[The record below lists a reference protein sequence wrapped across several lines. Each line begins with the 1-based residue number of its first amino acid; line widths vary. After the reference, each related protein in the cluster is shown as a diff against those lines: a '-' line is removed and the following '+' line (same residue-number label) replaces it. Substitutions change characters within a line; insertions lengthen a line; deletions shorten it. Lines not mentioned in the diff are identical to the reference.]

1 MHQTFNPV
9 VSPERVE
16 SPTFIDPLAAMSFAR
31 LLAARIREVLSDDE
45 NRRAADAWK
54 REHIVESL
62 KGGCKNGE
70 TD

>member
-1 MHQTFNPV
+1 MHQLFNPV
-9 VSPERVE
+9 VSHERVK
-16 SPTFIDPLAAMSFAR
+16 SPNFIDQLAAMSFAR
-31 LLAARIREVLSDDE
+31 LLAARIREVLSDDG

-62 KGGCKNGE
+62 KGGYKNGE